1 MSAVNVVETGFEV
14 RGTAQDTAAAPKSGK
29 SFWARFMDSM
39 ARRAEQQA
47 MARLA
52 AADPRLMAEIRAARD
67 RAERDAL

>member
-1 MSAVNVVETGFEV
+1 MSAVNVVESGFEV
-14 RGTAQDTAAAPKSGK
+14 RGSAENAVAAPKSGK

-52 AADPRLMAEIRAARD
+52 AVDPRLMAEIRAARD
-67 RAERDAL
+67 RAERDAV